1 LGDVHLRFLSDALD
15 GQTSL
20 MTPFNDNYCKQWKDP
35 SNHSK
40 GTVWTYWKCEAFEHA
55 GVPRL
60 EEEMGFLMGGH
71 RHRECMRGT
80 KWEAM
85 WKDGTTFTIRSS
97 PQATKPLMA
106 SIALRWRNPPKWLKR
121 EGGQPF
127 DVETLETKRGSFV
140 YLVRLLTF
148 EETSSGAC
156 YYKIGKATSIPKRIK
171 QFGPCELIAHEIHED
186 SASALKREKDLH
198 QKFSTFRKHG
208 TEIFLLNKDEL
219 SQVINEMVMPAVT
232 VRGNHPFE

>member
-1 LGDVHLRFLSDALD
+1 
-15 GQTSL
+15 
-20 MTPFNDNYCKQWKDP
+20 
-35 SNHSK
+35 
-40 GTVWTYWKCEAFEHA
+40 
-55 GVPRL
+55 
-60 EEEMGFLMGGH
+60 MGFPMGGH

-85 WKDGTTFTIRSS
+85 WKEGTTFTIRSS

-106 SIALRWRNPPKWLKR
+106 SIALRWSNPPKTLKR
-121 EGGQPF
+121 ESGQPF

-171 QFGPCELIAHEIHED
+171 QLGPCELISHEIHEV
-186 SASALKREKDLH
+186 STSALIKEKELH
-198 QKFSTFRKHG
+198 QKFNTFRKHG
-208 TEIFLLNKDEL
+208 TEIFLLNQDEL
-219 SQVINEMVMPAVT
+219 SQVIKEMVIPSET
-232 VRGNHPFE
+232 GHGNHSFE

>member
-1 LGDVHLRFLSDALD
+1 
-15 GQTSL
+15 

-40 GTVWTYWKCEAFEHA
+40 GTIWTYWRHEAFEHA

-60 EEEMGFLMGGH
+60 EEGMGFLMGGH

-97 PQATKPLMA
+97 PRATKPLMA
-106 SIALRWRNPPKWLKR
+106 SIALRWRNPPKSLKR

-171 QFGPCELIAHEIHED
+171 QFGPCELIAHEVHQS
-186 SASALKREKDLH
+186 SAASLKREKELH
-198 QKFSTFRKHG
+198 QQFSAFRQPG
-208 TEIFLLNKDEL
+208 TEIFLLKQIEL
-219 SQVINEMVMPAVT
+219 RQVINEMVQTGGVAV
-232 VRGNHPFE
+232 

>member
-1 LGDVHLRFLSDALD
+1 
-15 GQTSL
+15 

-40 GTVWTYWKCEAFEHA
+40 GTIWTYLKQEAFAHA
-55 GVPRL
+55 GLPRL
-60 EEEMGFLMGGH
+60 EEGMNMMMSGH
-71 RHRECMRGT
+71 RHRECMRGI
-80 KWEAM
+80 KWEAK

-156 YYKIGKATSIPKRIK
+156 YYKIGKATSIPRRIK
-171 QFGPCELIAHEIHED
+171 QFGPCKLIAHEIHED
-186 SASALKREKDLH
+186 SAGALIREKELH
-198 QKFSTFRKHG
+198 QKFSAFRKHN
-208 TEIFLLNKDEL
+208 TEIFLLNKDGL

>member
-1 LGDVHLRFLSDALD
+1 
-15 GQTSL
+15 
-20 MTPFNDNYCKQWKDP
+20 MTPSNDNYCKQWKDP

-40 GTVWTYWKCEAFEHA
+40 GAIWTYLKHEAFEHA

-60 EEEMGFLMGGH
+60 EEGMGILMSGH

-106 SIALRWRNPPKWLKR
+106 SISLRWRNPPKTLKR

-140 YLVRLLTF
+140 YLVRLVTF
-148 EETSSGAC
+148 EETSSSAC

-171 QFGPCELIAHEIHED
+171 QFGPCELIAHEVHQS
-186 SASALKREKDLH
+186 SAASLKREKELH
-198 QKFSTFRKHG
+198 QQFSSFRQPG
-208 TEIFLLNKDEL
+208 TEIFLLKQIEL
-219 SQVINEMVMPAVT
+219 RQVINEMAQAGGVAV
-232 VRGNHPFE
+232 

>member
-1 LGDVHLRFLSDALD
+1 VYLSFLSDALD
-15 GQTSL
+15 GKASL
-20 MTPFNDNYCKQWKDP
+20 MTPSNDNYCKQWKDP

-40 GTVWTYWKCEAFEHA
+40 GTIWMYLKHEAFEHA

-60 EEEMGFLMGGH
+60 EEGMNLMMSRH
-71 RHRECMRGT
+71 QHRECMRGT

-121 EGGQPF
+121 DGGQPF

-148 EETSSGAC
+148 EETSSGDC

-171 QFGPCELIAHEIHED
+171 QFGPCELIAHEVHED
-186 SASALKREKDLH
+186 SASALKREKELH
-198 QKFSTFRKHG
+198 QKFSTSRKHG
-208 TEIFLLNKDEL
+208 TEIFLLNQVEL
-219 SQVINEMVMPAVT
+219 RQVINEMVQT
-232 VRGNHPFE
+232 GG